1 MRSVKLKI
9 NEIGDDFKHKIVLQQ
24 ELINELSKTNKN
36 LNRLIYT
43 SRIYDIVGSIKKQ
56 NNDIDNILKD
66 TREVQKA
73 INTLDGQ
80 LGRQFTVT
88 DELLFKVLFFTKF
101 ID

>member
-1 MRSVKLKI
+1 M
-9 NEIGDDFKHKIVLQQ
+9 
-24 ELINELSKTNKN
+24 NKN
-36 LNRLIYT
+36 INRLIYT

-56 NNDIDNILKD
+56 KNDIENILKD

-88 DELLFKVLFFTKF
+88 DEMLFKVKDSKKYILWFDKQF
-101 ID
+101 IQNTNFRPQNATITQKERTSS